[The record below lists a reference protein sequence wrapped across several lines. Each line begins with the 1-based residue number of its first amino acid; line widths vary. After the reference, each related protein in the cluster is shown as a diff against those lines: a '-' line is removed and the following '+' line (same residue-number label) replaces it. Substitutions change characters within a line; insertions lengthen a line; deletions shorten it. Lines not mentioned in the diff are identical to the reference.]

1 MLKNSL
7 KQAEYDAL
15 ADILKTE
22 YVKTGADYTL
32 QHDEPVGELK
42 RAKEREAT
50 KATELQASLSVVT
63 AELATTKATLAAVPN
78 IETVKATTKA
88 ETEAA
93 FEPTK
98 KTLETRE
105 KQLTDMLVQ
114 GTAKELAFAIGGTK
128 NAEALMP
135 HITPRLAAKLDGEAP
150 KVVILKDGK
159 EDAAMTL
166 ATLDADIRGNKA
178 LSSLVIV
185 NQSSGGAGRQATTR
199 NAPAGGAG
207 DQTKSFATMSPN
219 DLVASLPAPQ
229 AK

>member
-7 KQAEYDAL
+7 KQAEYEAL
-15 ADILKTE
+15 ADILKSE

-63 AELATTKATLAAVPN
+63 AELATTKATLATVPN

-98 KTLETRE
+98 QTLATRE

-114 GTAKELAFAIGGTK
+114 GTAKELAFAIGGSK

-159 EDAAMTL
+159 EDATMTI
-166 ATLDADIRGNKA
+166 AALDADIRANKS

-185 NQSSGGAGRQATTR
+185 NQSSGGAGRQSTR
-199 NAPAGGAG
+199 NTPAGGAG
-207 DQTKSFATMSPN
+207 EQTKSLATMSPA